1 MCVRAGTFEIHE
13 SRVCGGGGGYYDNGV
28 HMQEQLGHGEQDQ
41 YQDQYHDQYQ
51 DQYHDQYQGGGFSNY
66 CSGAAGSSARMVFL
80 MISAMSMLLAAI

>member
-1 MCVRAGTFEIHE
+1 MCVRAGTFEIRE
-13 SRVCGGGGGYYDNGV
+13 STVCGGGYYDNGV

>member
-1 MCVRAGTFEIHE
+1 
-13 SRVCGGGGGYYDNGV
+13 VCGGGGYYDNGV

-66 CSGAAGSSARMVFL
+66 CSGAAGSSARMLF
-80 MISAMSMLLAAI
+80 MIFAVSAMSTLLAAI